1 MTSRD
6 ESNLGNGVCEKSGG
20 RLNSIHSFFHGGK
33 WEKNMSPMWRPQAAI
48 SKFCHFLFSPG
59 ILAHPPYQTYGGFLK
74 CGYPKIIHFNRIFH
88 CKSSILGYHHW
99 WKSPYR
105 PKHVSDSKP
114 RLFLSDLSGLRRSRS
129 LWRTKMV
136 AT

>member
-20 RLNSIHSFFHGGK
+20 RLNSIHGFFMEENEKKTCPRCGGPKRRSRSFVTF
-33 WEKNMSPMWRPQAAI
+33 W
-48 SKFCHFLFSPG
+48 FSPG

-88 CKSSILGYHHW
+88 CKSSILGYHH
-99 WKSPYR
+99 
-105 PKHVSDSKP
+105 
-114 RLFLSDLSGLRRSRS
+114 
-129 LWRTKMV
+129 
-136 AT
+136 